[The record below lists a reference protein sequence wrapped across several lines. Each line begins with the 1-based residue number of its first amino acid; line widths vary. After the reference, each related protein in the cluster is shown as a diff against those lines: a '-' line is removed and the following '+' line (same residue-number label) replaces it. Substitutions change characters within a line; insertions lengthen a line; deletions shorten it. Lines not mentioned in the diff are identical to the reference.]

1 MGRGRFNSRL
11 GLKAGMMRLAVVMV
25 GALMAAGAPMAG
37 QTLGDRALS
46 AAEQREW
53 LAIGQITYGG
63 AVGGAIC
70 TGTLVAPDLVLTAGH
85 CVSRNGELVPPGQVQ
100 FAAGWRAGK
109 SAAIRYGDE
118 IIQEAPSLGKLRA
131 LSQDVALIVLDM
143 PIDADVV
150 QPLAMAAPN
159 VLTDRYSLIGYRR
172 DLPEVIRRNDACDLA
187 STQGAVLLL
196 RCKVVSGN
204 SGAPVLMQRDG
215 EWQIAAVMAA
225 QGRGAGVVAS
235 YAVIPGEDLRARI
248 AAQ

>member
-1 MGRGRFNSRL
+1 
-11 GLKAGMMRLAVVMV
+11 MMRLAAAWVAVLV
-25 GALMAAGAPMAG
+25 GLAAVAVPLAG
-37 QTLGDRALS
+37 QTAGETPLS
-46 AAEQREW
+46 EAEQQDW

-85 CVSRNGELVPPGQVQ
+85 CVSNNGELVPAVQVQ

-109 SAAIRYGDE
+109 SAAIRYGNR

-143 PIDADVV
+143 PIDAGVV
-150 QPLAMAAPN
+150 RPLALAAPN
-159 VLTDRYSLIGYRR
+159 ALTDRYSMIGYRR

-196 RCKVVSGN
+196 GCKVVSGN

-235 YAVIPGEDLRARI
+235 YAVIPGDDLRARI
-248 AAQ
+248 AEQ